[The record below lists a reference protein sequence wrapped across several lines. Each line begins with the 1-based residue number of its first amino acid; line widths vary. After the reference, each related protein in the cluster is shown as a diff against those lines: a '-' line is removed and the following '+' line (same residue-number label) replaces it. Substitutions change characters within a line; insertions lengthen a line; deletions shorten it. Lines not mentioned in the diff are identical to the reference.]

1 MAANSFSIP
10 LPGGLP
16 ELSIRRLVGRCAAEH
31 HPDRG
36 TSRRE
41 RSSRI

>member
-1 MAANSFSIP
+1 MATNSFSIP

-16 ELSIRRLVGRCAAEH
+16 ELSNRRRIGRCATEH

-41 RSSRI
+41 RSTRI

>member
-1 MAANSFSIP
+1 MATNSFPIP

-16 ELSIRRLVGRCAAEH
+16 EPSNRRLFGRCATEH
-31 HPDRG
+31 RPDRG

-41 RSSRI
+41 RSTRI